1 MDSDAEA
8 RGEPTEGQAWVYYI
22 IEERTG
28 TTATLQLE
36 PLGYPMS
43 FYEVY
48 VELPEDEMLLVN
60 SDVFGLGEW
69 RNWLD
74 DLPPKGTMGY
84 FDKKAVKGAALRE
97 QLEER
102 LGKGGKGDRI
112 THLNAKKYHD
122 PLTKEE
128 AFAYLEPE
136 AEYVTSIIEV

>member
-1 MDSDAEA
+1 
-8 RGEPTEGQAWVYYI
+8 
-22 IEERTG
+22 
-28 TTATLQLE
+28 
-36 PLGYPMS
+36 MS

-48 VELPEDEMLLVN
+48 VDLPDDEMLLVN

-74 DLPPKGTMGY
+74 DQPPKGAMGY
-84 FDKKAVKGAALRE
+84 FDKKAVKGEALRE
-97 QLEER
+97 KLEER
-102 LGKGGKGDRI
+102 LGEGGSGDRI